1 MPKVTE
7 EHREAVR
14 RRLVDAAR
22 RVLLRRGYDLT
33 TREILAE
40 ADLSAGTLYN
50 YFPSK
55 ADLVEAVA
63 EDVLAEDVSLFS
75 AIAESD
81 GRGTGPALVDLVRD
95 WVLAEP
101 HPGTAVLAQFRGRV
115 TQEPEVRSA
124 VGRYNRSV
132 VDAFRPLV
140 EAAAAEGFLRDD
152 VDPAGLIELIDIV
165 WDGMARRAATDTF
178 ATDFET
184 VAAACVRV
192 LLGGAVRD
200 VAAVPAQPPPG
211 APASTR

>member
-1 MPKVTE
+1 VPKVSE

-22 RVLLRRGYDLT
+22 RVLLQKGYDLT

-63 EDVLAEDVSLFS
+63 EDVLADDVSFFS
-75 AIAESD
+75 AVAQSD
-81 GRGTGPALVDLVRD
+81 GRGTGPALVDLVRH

-115 TQEPEVRSA
+115 TQEPEVRTA
-124 VGRYNRSV
+124 VARYNRSV
-132 VDAFRPLV
+132 VEAFRPFV
-140 EAAAAEGFLRDD
+140 EAASAEGFLRDD
-152 VDPAGLIELIDIV
+152 VEPAGLVELIDIV

-178 ATDFET
+178 ATSFET
-184 VAAACVRV
+184 VAAACVGV
-192 LLGGAVRD
+192 LLGGAVREESAAP
-200 VAAVPAQPPPG
+200 VAEPSAG
-211 APASTR
+211 